1 FLMNLLDGAIILLFS
16 AIIALLGTYITF
28 SIFNKVLQENYR
40 RPWLFVGISTIFFAL
55 SQFLRFSSA
64 FFDVKLGTEEITL
77 YVEYILEFIAMSIL
91 VYGLILE
98 LFILK
103 FYKGKFVKMKLI
115 PVQEGTLGGELDL
128 NVSKGSSYI
137 AIKKDRKFLKE
148 EFSMATKRGFEG
160 FLITEENPRDIR
172 LKFGLLKT
180 PIAWINQ
187 SDAAEKSSY
196 VKNEM
201 LDESSEEVDPLQLNK
216 IINFIDNFVE
226 QASAPF
232 IMIDLNLILRMNN
245 FTIVQEFLR
254 YISNK
259 SDKSNGILI
268 CLINEDLVKDFQLGE
283 LKEFLNVL
291 E

>member
-1 FLMNLLDGAIILLFS
+1 MNLFDGAIILLFS

-55 SQFLRFSSA
+55 SQFLRFSSS

-137 AIKKDRKFLKE
+137 AVKKDRKFLKE

-187 SDAAEKSSY
+187 SDAADKSSY

-232 IMIDLNLILRMNN
+232 IMVDLNLILRMNN

>member
-1 FLMNLLDGAIILLFS
+1 MIDGAIILLFS
-16 AIIALLGTYITF
+16 AVIALIGTFITF
-28 SIFNKVLQENYR
+28 SIFNKVFQENYK

-55 SQFLRFSSA
+55 SQFLRFSSS
-64 FFDVKLGTEEITL
+64 FFGVTLGTQEITL
-77 YVEYILEFIAMSIL
+77 YVEYIIEFVAMAIL
-91 VYGLILE
+91 VYGLVLE

-137 AIKKDRKFLKE
+137 AIKKDRRFLKE
-148 EFSMATKRGFEG
+148 EFSMATKKGFEG
-160 FLITEENPRDIR
+160 FLVTEESPRDIR

-187 SDAAEKSSY
+187 NETSEKSDF
-196 VKNEM
+196 VRNEM

-216 IINFIDNFVE
+216 LIGFIDNFLE
-226 QASAPF
+226 QSSAPF
-232 IMIDLNLILRMNN
+232 IMMDLNLILRINN
-245 FTIVQEFLR
+245 FTIVQEFLK
-254 YISNK
+254 YIAHRSE
-259 SDKSNGILI
+259 SYNGILI
-268 CLINEDLVKDFQLGE
+268 CLINEDLVKNFQIGE
-283 LKEFLNVL
+283 LKEFLNTL

>member
-1 FLMNLLDGAIILLFS
+1 MIDGAIILLFS
-16 AIIALLGTYITF
+16 AVVALVGTFVTF
-28 SIFNKVLQENYR
+28 SIFNKVFQENYK

-55 SQFLRFSSA
+55 SQFLRFSSS
-64 FFDVKLGTEEITL
+64 FFGVTLGTQEITL
-77 YVEYILEFIAMSIL
+77 YVEYIIEFIAMAIL
-91 VYGLILE
+91 VYGLLLE

-137 AIKKDRKFLKE
+137 AVKKDRKFLKE
-148 EFSMATKRGFEG
+148 EFSMATKKGFEG
-160 FLITEENPRDIR
+160 FLVTEESPRDVR

-180 PIAWINQ
+180 PIAWVNQ
-187 SDAAEKSSY
+187 DESGEKSSY

-201 LDESSEEVDPLQLNK
+201 LDESSEEVDPLQLSK
-216 IINFIDNFVE
+216 LIGFMDNFLE
-226 QASAPF
+226 QSSAPF
-232 IMIDLNLILRMNN
+232 VMMDLNLILRVNN
-245 FTIVQEFLR
+245 FTIVQEFLK
-254 YISNK
+254 YIAHRSE
-259 SDKSNGILI
+259 SYNGILI
-268 CLINEDLVKDFQLGE
+268 CLINEDLVKDFQIGE